1 MIELIYGGHGEGKT
15 VEAVNRA
22 ASWVRT
28 GGSVLFLT
36 PTRYS
41 ASHVEQVADLVE
53 HEVPEVRERF
63 TAASVSHVGDVHA
76 RLAGV
81 SPDRLL
87 VVVDGASDLVAS
99 SLDDLRRAGVK
110 PGLPEL
116 LALTFGFARTVEAK
130 GFRVVV
136 TVAGD

>member
-1 MIELIYGGHGEGKT
+1 MIELIFGGRGEGKT

-22 ASWVRT
+22 ASWIRT
-28 GGSVLFLT
+28 GGSVLFLA

-63 TAASVSHVGDVHA
+63 TAASVSQLGDVHA

-81 SPDRLL
+81 TTERLL
-87 VVVDGASDLVAS
+87 VVVDGASELVSA
-99 SLDDLRRAGVK
+99 SLDDLRKAGVK
-110 PGLPEL
+110 PTPRDVLS
-116 LALTFGFARTVEAK
+116 LTFAFARTVEAK

-136 TVAGD
+136 TVASE